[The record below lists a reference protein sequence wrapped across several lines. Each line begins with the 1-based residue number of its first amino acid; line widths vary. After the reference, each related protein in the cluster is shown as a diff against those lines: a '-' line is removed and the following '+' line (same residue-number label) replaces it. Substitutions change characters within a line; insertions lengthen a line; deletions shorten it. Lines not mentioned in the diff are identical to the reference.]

1 MMDITAEQMIEV
13 GRIPARDTIGRL
25 LVFRDYDTA
34 MVGAWR
40 LDLDGIGRL
49 QVALDRA
56 VAGIRDYQDR
66 KAQEE
71 RL

>member
-1 MMDITAEQMIEV
+1 MDITAEQMISV
-13 GRIPARDTIGRL
+13 GSIPTRDKIGRL

-40 LDLDGIGRL
+40 LDLDGIGQL

-56 VAGIRDYQDR
+56 VEGIRAYQDR
-66 KAQEE
+66 QAAGGA
-71 RL
+71 